1 MLTQLLAQQ
10 AQSASSSGADPDS
23 PKSLAARDLSKILK
37 PPAAFSAKTRD
48 DELIKWPSWSWEFEQ
63 FLSTLDEAYQ
73 HDFARLREHSKTPVM
88 MNTLTDAEQHRSRI
102 MYGLLAS
109 LVNDR
114 LKRVLKTV
122 SHSNGYES
130 YRQISVDLKPSSRTR
145 ALALISMIHSWPP
158 FDNKAACRAKCCVLS
173 KPLESMTALPV
184 PPCLMIRN

>member
-1 MLTQLLAQQ
+1 MTSGEQRLLATLDALERNQQMLTQLLAQQ

-88 MNTLTDAEQHRSRI
+88 MNTLTDAEQ
-102 MYGLLAS
+102 YGYRAAS
-109 LVNDR
+109 TNLYFPQ
-114 LKRVLKTV
+114 KIF
-122 SHSNGYES
+122 ES
-130 YRQISVDLKPSSRTR
+130 S
-145 ALALISMIHSWPP
+145 
-158 FDNKAACRAKCCVLS
+158 
-173 KPLESMTALPV
+173 
-184 PPCLMIRN
+184 